1 MCGRELYAAQQL
13 LIKQLEITTI
23 FWQKHV
29 HTRTKTKPP
38 PQIQT
43 PNAFTPTFTLKICR
57 SLCMCVS
64 HRVPMCVT
72 PPPPLQ
78 LSLLR
83 CPSCKSTSFI
93 ATLHISFLGTW
104 VCVHAQVYRRQASTR
119 LAGLEEAAE
128 GRTASY
134 QREILHLQKLLRE
147 RQEAEERLLQSK
159 R

>member
-1 MCGRELYAAQQL
+1 MQ
-13 LIKQLEITTI
+13 
-23 FWQKHV
+23 V
-29 HTRTKTKPP
+29 
-38 PQIQT
+38 
-43 PNAFTPTFTLKICR
+43 
-57 SLCMCVS
+57 CMCACVA
-64 HRVPMCVT
+64 HLVPMCLT

-93 ATLHISFLGTW
+93 ATLHISFL
-104 VCVHAQVYRRQASTR
+104 CVFCVYVQVYRRQASTR
-119 LAGLEEAAE
+119 LAVLEEAVE

-134 QREILHLQKLLRE
+134 QREILYLQRLLKE